1 LAYYDLHA
9 TVEYVKKTTGGSKII
24 YVGYC
29 MGAISG
35 LIYASIKPEDASK
48 SIQIM
53 ITLAPVISYQDAH
66 GPLMTA
72 VAILY
77 KLQVQ

>member
-1 LAYYDLHA
+1 
-9 TVEYVKKTTGGSKII
+9 
-24 YVGYC
+24 

-35 LIYASIKPEDASK
+35 LIYASFKPEDASK